1 MQAAPFK
8 ACAVQSGRSTVSDS
22 LRPDHLSSRSAPS
35 PLVLRFELILRS
47 LLPAS
52 WLTQQQSLEEKFPGR
67 LACSGAR
74 LPLHGPSVSL
84 SPGWG
89 GLLDGGWSGR
99 LEKCADSEMLF
110 LTRLCGTVQSE
121 CVLEP
126 SGEAPSKLL
135 HLFQCCPGCSCLN
148 LRLCR

>member
-8 ACAVQSGRSTVSDS
+8 ACAVQSSHSTVPDS
-22 LRPDHLSSRSAPS
+22 LRPDHLSSSSAPS

-47 LLPAS
+47 LFPAS
-52 WLTQQQSLEEKFPGR
+52 RLTQQQSLDEKFPGR
-67 LACSGAR
+67 PACSGAQ
-74 LPLHGPSVSL
+74 LHGPSVSL
-84 SPGWG
+84 SPGRS
-89 GLLDGGWSGR
+89 GLPDGGWSGR

-110 LTRLCGTVQSE
+110 LTLLCGAVQSE

-135 HLFQCCPGCSCLN
+135 HLFQCCPSCSCLN
-148 LRLCR
+148 LRSCR